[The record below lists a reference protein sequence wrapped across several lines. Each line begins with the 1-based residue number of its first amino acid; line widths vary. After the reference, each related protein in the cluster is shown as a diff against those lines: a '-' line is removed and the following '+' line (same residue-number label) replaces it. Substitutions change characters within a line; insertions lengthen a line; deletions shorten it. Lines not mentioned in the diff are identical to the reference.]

1 MRSWI
6 ISAMLFTALVATPL
20 WAKHAGHASSGA
32 THAPSSRV
40 AGKSSVGTVS
50 GTSAGYHSSA
60 GYGSAYGWG
69 YKGWTRNGYKDG
81 QWHGIPYSTPTQQP
95 SAKRGSA
102 STSYASGSEMEL
114 IQQQV
119 ARRREQEAQQHS
131 QSSAAATPANPAKQP

>member
-1 MRSWI
+1 
-6 ISAMLFTALVATPL
+6 LALRTQNCEDVLLRIRARLQPRRQ
-20 WAKHAGHASSGA
+20 AVSSI
-32 THAPSSRV
+32 R
-40 AGKSSVGTVS
+40 
-50 GTSAGYHSSA
+50 
-60 GYGSAYGWG
+60 G
-69 YKGWTRNGYKDG
+69 YKGWTKNGYKDG
-81 QWHGIPYSTPTQQP
+81 QWHGIPYSSPTQQP